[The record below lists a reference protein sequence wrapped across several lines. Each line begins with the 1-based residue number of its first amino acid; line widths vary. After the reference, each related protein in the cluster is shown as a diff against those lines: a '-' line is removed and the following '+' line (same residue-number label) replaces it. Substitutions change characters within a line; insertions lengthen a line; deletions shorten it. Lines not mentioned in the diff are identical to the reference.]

1 MYVKLT
7 LEYQFLYLHVIPGFT
22 ILYVT
27 MEFLYVK
34 YVQMY
39 STGNTEIEPNFCRKL
54 RTSELQQNYIGGYK
68 KKCVFSSH

>member
-7 LEYQFLYLHVIPGFT
+7 LGYQILYVHVTPRFR

-27 MEFLYVK
+27 LEFLYVK

-39 STGNTEIEPNFCRKL
+39 VTGNTGTIAD
-54 RTSELQQNYIGGYK
+54 
-68 KKCVFSSH
+68 